1 MNGKSIT
8 EEDGMKKRKCVRIHD
23 RRIDRAVARKILKD
37 QGVTLSKRYN
47 RSFANIWRELAK

>member
-1 MNGKSIT
+1 
-8 EEDGMKKRKCVRIHD
+8 MKKRKSVRIHD